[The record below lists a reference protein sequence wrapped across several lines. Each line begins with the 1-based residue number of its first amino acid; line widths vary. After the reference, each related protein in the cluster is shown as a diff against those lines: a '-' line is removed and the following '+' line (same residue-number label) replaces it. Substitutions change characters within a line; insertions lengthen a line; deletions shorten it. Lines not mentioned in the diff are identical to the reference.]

1 MCEELSIYLNDNI
14 LHLMDIVNCNDYDLR
29 NYSEKYR
36 EQRSPKHLLYNI
48 CCGITNNINKKL
60 EKSFFTYLDIVFIN
74 QHTIRNQIK
83 VIQKLLLLYKINKCE
98 NIVFRTLNERFTD
111 NIIGAHLYYLAV
123 KKLN

>member
-1 MCEELSIYLNDNI
+1 MCEELNIYLNDNI

-29 NYSEKYR
+29 NYSKKYR

-48 CCGITNNINKKL
+48 CHGITNNINKKL
-60 EKSFFTYLDIVFIN
+60 EKSFFTYLDTV
-74 QHTIRNQIK
+74 RNQIE

-111 NIIGAHLYYLAV
+111 NIIGAHLYYIVV